1 MVSPDNHRQTHAR
14 CGACARAN
22 PCGIGR
28 PRHHGVPDPCGG
40 AQHRHGPGGA
50 QLNARMRCS
59 LVVGGMGRGGQ
70 AGKGAWGGDARLARE
85 HGEGRQGCGYGEA
98 MPGWQGSMGRRVLK
112 LRTLLYKAGTSVLEA
127 LFDKKSLVF
136 DLREDMRRT
145 TQWGEY
151 VSELVLGCVVVVG
164 GELLRAR
171 WGLVELV
178 GMLLLLTTDD
188 CCCCYGDVAATGT
201 HCSSCS

>member
-1 MVSPDNHRQTHAR
+1 
-14 CGACARAN
+14 
-22 PCGIGR
+22 
-28 PRHHGVPDPCGG
+28 
-40 AQHRHGPGGA
+40 
-50 QLNARMRCS
+50 
-59 LVVGGMGRGGQ
+59 
-70 AGKGAWGGDARLARE
+70 
-85 HGEGRQGCGYGEA
+85 
-98 MPGWQGSMGRRVLK
+98 MGRRVLK